1 MSQNP
6 LQNMRDEALKLIT
19 EGKNRFNNSQDVK
32 IK

>member
-6 LQNMRDEALKLIT
+6 LQIMRDEALKLIT